1 MTTLFALFV
10 LAALFFIW
18 GMLTIKNEIFPYNL
32 IRYLWGKFG
41 KGSSA
46 YHKHRKSLFEVIERP
61 ADVVMIGDSITN
73 GCEWQEFFPDIRV
86 ANRGINSDTTALVLQ
101 RMDGILKTRASKAFL
116 MIGVNDLAS
125 YTPADTIL
133 KNITA
138 IVEKLREHDMQVYVL
153 SVLHVGPKYAHL
165 NSKITRL
172 NEHLAALADH
182 HDIPFIDLNPALSSD
197 NQLKPEISE
206 DDIHIG
212 GAGYLAWVET
222 IRPYCISRRL

>member
-41 KGSSA
+41 KGSSP
-46 YHKHRKSLFEVIERP
+46 YHKHRKSLFEVIDRP

-101 RMDGILKTRASKAFL
+101 RMEGILKTRASKAFL
-116 MIGVNDLAS
+116 MIGVNDLAN
-125 YTPADTIL
+125 YTPVEAIL
-133 KNITA
+133 KNINA
-138 IVEKLREHDMQVYVL
+138 IVEQLHGRDMQVYMQ
-153 SVLHVGPKYAHL
+153 SVLHVGPKYARL
-165 NSKITRL
+165 NPKITQL
-172 NEHLAALADH
+172 NKQLAALADH
-182 HDIPFIDLNPALSSD
+182 HDIPFIDLNPALSSGGR
-197 NQLKPEISE
+197 LKPEFSE

-212 GAGYLAWVET
+212 GAGYLAWVDA
-222 IRPYCISRRL
+222 IRPYLSESPR